1 MHDNHRYTV
10 TGGRD
15 DYDPRDIILEIISK
29 EEWQPVTMSEAAL
42 PEIDDPPLP
51 PYLVRLDLQGVRE
64 ASMRHD
70 ALARRRYVKPFKWFK
85 FNRARK
91 ATAK

>member
-1 MHDNHRYTV
+1 MYEEHYHTV
-10 TGGRD
+10 TCDMD
-15 DYDPRDIILEIISK
+15 DEDEMRT
-29 EEWQPVTMSEAAL
+29 VSEYCAHAYTAL
-42 PEIDDPPLP
+42 PEFDIPDPPP
-51 PYLVRLDLQGVRE
+51 FAIPRPGIRE

-70 ALARRRYVKPFKWFK
+70 ELARRKYVKPFKWFK

>member
-1 MHDNHRYTV
+1 MHTISSEGYGGECEECPQV
-10 TGGRD
+10 TLSYSAIYAVELLD
-15 DYDPRDIILEIISK
+15 DYTPPPFKIYDAVNGVHD
-29 EEWQPVTMSEAAL
+29 AAK
-42 PEIDDPPLP
+42 
-51 PYLVRLDLQGVRE
+51 
-64 ASMRHD
+64 RHD